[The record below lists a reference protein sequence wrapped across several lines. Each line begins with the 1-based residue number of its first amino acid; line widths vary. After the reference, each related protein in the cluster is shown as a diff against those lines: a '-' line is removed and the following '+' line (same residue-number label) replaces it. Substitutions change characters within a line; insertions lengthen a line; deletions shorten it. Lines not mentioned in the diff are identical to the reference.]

1 MSNPIEKNSF
11 VVYRRLL
18 DYVRPHLWRFAI
30 AVTGMVG
37 YALTMAV
44 ASAIPYLTINGLSSK
59 REIIL
64 DSDRIP
70 HLPVALNVHFS
81 ATWLP
86 LIIFAV
92 IGLRSFFGYM
102 VDYQMTNIGL
112 RAVKKVREDLFAH
125 LTRLSSDF
133 YTQGRTGDFLSR
145 ITNDVSS
152 IQAAVTD
159 VLTDLIKQPL
169 TVLFLLPPVVLWGGT
184 SGVVAIAVFSVVAI
198 PITIFGK
205 SLRRTTK
212 KMQERT
218 GDITSFIGESLMG
231 MAIVK
236 AFNQEN
242 RMVEKFNSI
251 NKSVFDH
258 YKKTVRVSILQRPLI
273 EMMGALG
280 AALAIGMS
288 MNTFTPER
296 FTSFL
301 AALFL
306 LYEPVKK
313 ISKVNNT
320 IQQSVAAGQRIFEI
334 LDEVPS
340 VRDLPGAVNFK
351 EPVREI
357 RYENLTFRYP
367 TGPDIFTNFNLKIQ
381 AGEVVALVGQSG
393 SGKSTLANLL
403 PRFYDPA
410 GGSISINGTDL
421 RKMTLH
427 SLRSM
432 IAIVTQ
438 DTILFN
444 GTVRENIAYADPA
457 APLEKVI
464 AAAQAAQAHD
474 FISAMPNG
482 YDTNIGERGMNLS
495 GGQRQRLSIA
505 RAILKDPPILVLDEA
520 TSNLDTHSEFEV
532 QIALENL
539 MRARTVLV
547 IAHRLS
553 TVKKANRII
562 VMREGKIAEEGTH
575 DGLLKSGGLYKDLYD
590 LQFKV

>member
-1 MSNPIEKNSF
+1 MVDLTEKKSLF
-11 VVYRRLL
+11 IYRRLL
-18 DYVRPHLWRFAI
+18 EYVRPHFWRFCI
-30 AVTGMVG
+30 AVIGMVG
-37 YALTMAV
+37 YSLTMAM
-44 ASAIPYLTINGLSSK
+44 ASAIPYLTISGLANK

-64 DSDRIP
+64 NSERIP
-70 HLPVALNVHFS
+70 QLPAALNIHFS
-81 ATWLP
+81 AAWLP
-86 LIIFAV
+86 VIIFGV
-92 IGLRSFFGYM
+92 IALRSFFGYL

-112 RAVKKVREDLFAH
+112 RAVRKVREDLFAH

-133 YTQGRTGDFLSR
+133 YAQGQTGDFLSR

-159 VLTDLIKQPL
+159 VLTDLVKQPL
-169 TVLFLLPPVVLWGGT
+169 TILFLLPPVILWGGM
-184 SGVVAIAVFSVVAI
+184 SGIVAIFTFALVAI
-198 PITIFGK
+198 PIAIFGK

-242 RMVEKFNSI
+242 RMIQKFNAI

-258 YKKTVRVSILQRPLI
+258 YKKTVRVAILQRPLI

-280 AALAIGMS
+280 AALAIGMA
-288 MNTFTPER
+288 MNQFTPER

-313 ISKVNNT
+313 LSKVNNT
-320 IQQSVAAGQRIFEI
+320 IQQSVAAGSRIFEI

-340 VRDLPGAVNFK
+340 VRDMPNAVSFN
-351 EPVREI
+351 ETVREI
-357 RYENLTFRYP
+357 SYENLTFRYP
-367 TGPDIFTNFNLKIQ
+367 TGPEIFSNFNFKIK

-410 GGSISINGTDL
+410 AGSIQVNGTDL
-421 RKMTLH
+421 RQMTLQ
-427 SLRSM
+427 SLRAM

-438 DTILFN
+438 DTVLFN
-444 GTVRENIAYADPA
+444 GTVLENIAYSDPNASLESVKSA
-457 APLEKVI
+457 AR
-464 AAAQAAQAHD
+464 AAQAHA
-474 FISAMPNG
+474 FITAMPQG

-495 GGQRQRLSIA
+495 GGQRQRISIA
-505 RAILKDPPILVLDEA
+505 RALLKNPPILILDEA
-520 TSNLDTHSEFEV
+520 TSNLDTHSESEV

-539 MRARTVLV
+539 MSGRTVLV

-553 TVKKANRII
+553 TVKKANRIL
-562 VMREGKIAEEGTH
+562 VLREGKIMEEGTH

-590 LQFKV
+590 LQFSV

>member
-1 MSNPIEKNSF
+1 MADKKEMHSF
-11 VVYRRLL
+11 VIYRRLL
-18 DYVRPHLWRFAI
+18 QYIRPHLWRFAI
-30 AVTGMVG
+30 AVVAMVG
-37 YALTMAV
+37 YALTMAL
-44 ASAIPYLTINGLSSK
+44 ASAIPYLTINGLSNK
-59 REIIL
+59 REVIL
-64 DSDRIP
+64 NGQSFPHMHIP
-70 HLPVALNVHFS
+70 IDIHFSVAWLPV
-81 ATWLP
+81 
-86 LIIFAV
+86 LIFGI
-92 IGLRSFFGYM
+92 IGLRSLFDYILN
-102 VDYQMTNIGL
+102 YQMMNVGL
-112 RAVKKVREDLFAH
+112 RAIKKVREDLFAH
-125 LTRLSSDF
+125 LTQLSSDF
-133 YTQGRTGDFLSR
+133 YSRGKTGDFLSR
-145 ITNDVSS
+145 ITNDVGA

-159 VLTDLIKQPL
+159 VLTDIVKQPI
-169 TVLFLLPPVVLWGGT
+169 TVICLLPPVILWGGM
-184 SGVVAIAVFSVVAI
+184 GGLVAVAVFSVVAF
-198 PITIFGK
+198 PIVIFGK

-218 GDITSFIGESLMG
+218 GEITSFIGESLMG

-242 RMVEKFNSI
+242 RMIAKFNAI

-258 YKKTVRVSILQRPLI
+258 YKKTVRVTILQRPMI
-273 EMMGALG
+273 EMMGAVG
-280 AALAIGMS
+280 AAVAIGMS
-288 MNTFTPER
+288 IDKFTPER

-313 ISKVNNT
+313 ISKVNGT
-320 IQQSVAAGQRIFEI
+320 IQQSVAAGSRIFEI

-340 VRDLPGAVNFK
+340 VRDLPDAVDFK

-357 RYENLTFRYP
+357 SYENLTFRYP
-367 TGPDIFTNFNLKIQ
+367 TGPEIFSNFNFKIK

-410 GGSISINGTDL
+410 SGSIQVNGTDL

-427 SLRSM
+427 SLRAM

-438 DTILFN
+438 DTVLFN
-444 GTVRENIAYADPA
+444 GTVRENIAYSDPNA
-457 APLEKVI
+457 SIETVI
-464 AAAQAAQAHD
+464 ASAQAAQAHD
-474 FISAMPNG
+474 FISAMPQG

-505 RAILKDPPILVLDEA
+505 RAILKNPPILILDEA

-539 MRARTVLV
+539 MRGRTVLV

-562 VMREGKIAEEGTH
+562 VLREGKVMEEGTH
-575 DGLLKSGGLYKDLYD
+575 DALLKSGGLYKDLYD
-590 LQFKV
+590 LQFRE

>member
-1 MSNPIEKNSF
+1 MSDKKETHSLVI
-11 VVYRRLL
+11 YRRLL
-18 DYVRPHLWRFAI
+18 EYIRPHLWRFAI
-30 AVTGMVG
+30 AIGGMVG
-37 YALTMAV
+37 YALTMALV
-44 ASAIPYLTINGLSSK
+44 SAIPYLTISGLSSK

-64 DSDRIP
+64 NSDRIP
-70 HLPVALNVHFS
+70 NLPLALNFHFS
-81 ATWLP
+81 AAWLP
-86 LIIFAV
+86 AIIFGMIA
-92 IGLRSFFGYM
+92 LRSLFGYI

-112 RAVKKVREDLFAH
+112 RAVRKVREDLFAH

-145 ITNDVSS
+145 ITNDVTS
-152 IQAAVTD
+152 IQGAVTD

-169 TVLFLLPPVVLWGGT
+169 TVLFLLPPVILWGGK
-184 SGVVAIAVFSVVAI
+184 SGVVAITVFSIVAI
-198 PITIFGK
+198 PIAIFGK

-242 RMVEKFNSI
+242 RMIEKFNSI
-251 NKSVFDH
+251 NKNVFDF
-258 YKKTVRVSILQRPLI
+258 YKKTVRVSILQRPFI

-340 VRDLPGAVNFK
+340 VRDMPGAVEFN
-351 EPVREI
+351 EPVREVS
-357 RYENLTFRYP
+357 YENVTFRYP
-367 TGPDIFTNFNLKIQ
+367 TGPEILSNFNLKAK
-381 AGEVVALVGQSG
+381 AGEVLAIVGQSG
-393 SGKSTLANLL
+393 SGKSTLVNLL

-410 GGSISINGTDL
+410 GGAVMVNGTDL

-427 SLRSM
+427 SMRAM

-438 DTILFN
+438 ETILFN
-444 GTVRENIAYADPA
+444 GTVRENIAYANPA
-457 APLEKVI
+457 ASLEQVQ
-464 AAAQAAQAHD
+464 AAAQAAQAHE
-474 FISAMPNG
+474 FISALPLG
-482 YDTNIGERGMNLS
+482 YDTSIGERGMNLS
-495 GGQRQRLSIA
+495 GGQRQRVSIA
-505 RAILKDPPILVLDEA
+505 RALLKNPPILILDEA
-520 TSNLDTHSEFEV
+520 TSNLDTQSEFEV

-539 MRARTVLV
+539 MKGRTVFV

-562 VMREGKIAEEGTH
+562 VMREGEIMEEGTH
-575 DGLLKSGGLYKDLYD
+575 EGLLKSGGLYKDLYD
-590 LQFKV
+590 LQFRA

>member
-1 MSNPIEKNSF
+1 MGIQTEKKAL
-11 VVYRRLL
+11 VIYARLL
-18 DYVRPHLWRFAI
+18 EYIRPHLWRFAI
-30 AVTGMVG
+30 AVSGMVG
-37 YALTMAV
+37 YALTMALV
-44 ASAIPYLTINGLSSK
+44 SAIPYLTISGLSSK

-64 DSDRIP
+64 NSDRIP
-70 HLPVALNVHFS
+70 NLPLALNIHFS
-81 ATWLP
+81 AAWLP
-86 LIIFAV
+86 VIIFGV
-92 IGLRSFFGYM
+92 MGLRSLFGYI

-125 LTRLSSDF
+125 LTKLSSDF
-133 YTQGRTGDFLSR
+133 YSQGRTGDFLSR
-145 ITNDVSS
+145 ITNDVTS
-152 IQAAVTD
+152 IQGAVTD

-169 TVLFLLPPVVLWGGT
+169 TVLFLLPPVILWGGK
-184 SGVVAIAVFSVVAI
+184 SGIVAIAVFSVVAI
-198 PITIFGK
+198 PIAIFGK

-242 RMVEKFNSI
+242 RMIQKFNSI

-258 YKKTVRVSILQRPLI
+258 YKKTVRISILQRPFI

-288 MNTFTPER
+288 MNDFTPER
-296 FTSFL
+296 FTSFI

-334 LDEVPS
+334 LDTVPS
-340 VRDLPGAVNFK
+340 VRDLPGAVDFK
-351 EPVREI
+351 EPVRQI
-357 RYENLTFRYP
+357 SYENLTFRYP
-367 TGPDIFTNFNLKIQ
+367 TGPEIFKNFNFKIR

-410 GGSISINGTDL
+410 SGSIKVNDTDL

-427 SLRSM
+427 SLRAM

-438 DTILFN
+438 DTVLFN
-444 GTVRENIAYADPA
+444 GTVRENIAYADPSA
-457 APLEKVI
+457 SSEAVI

-495 GGQRQRLSIA
+495 GGQRQRISIA
-505 RAILKDPPILVLDEA
+505 RALLKNPPILILDEA

-532 QIALENL
+532 QVALENL

-553 TVKKANRII
+553 TVKKASRII
-562 VMREGKIAEEGTH
+562 VLREGKIMEEGAH
-575 DGLLKSGGLYKDLYD
+575 DALLKSGGLYKDLYD
-590 LQFKV
+590 LQFRE